1 MDMLMQA
8 LVQGIL
14 IGSAYGIVALG
25 LGLIYGVSNTI
36 NFAHGDFLSL
46 GMYICF
52 TLYTA
57 FALDPYLSMAI
68 SMPILAVVGGIV
80 FYVFI
85 RPILNTHLLMIV
97 QLTLGLTFILQN
109 GLLMV
114 FGGQPHKVPSFID
127 NDLLVTGGIIMR
139 LPLLVSAG
147 VCVALAV
154 LLYAMLTYTD
164 FGRSIRAV
172 NQNPRAAALM
182 GVNVTAVRVGVF
194 ALGFALLAI
203 AGALLL
209 PGLQIQ
215 PSMGLRY
222 TVITLLT
229 LVLGGMTNFIGILLG
244 GLTIGVSEAIGTTF
258 LSGVAGM
265 ILPYVI
271 FIIIMLFRPAGLLG
285 KN

>member
-1 MDMLMQA
+1 MDMLLQA

-14 IGSAYGIVALG
+14 MGSAYGIVALG

-46 GMYICF
+46 GMYLCF
-52 TLYTA
+52 TLYGA

-68 SMPILAVVGGIV
+68 TMPVLAAVGGIV

-114 FGGQPHKVPSFID
+114 YGGQPHKVPSFVD
-127 NDLLVTGGIIMR
+127 NDLIVAGDVVMR
-139 LPLLVSAG
+139 TPLLASAG
-147 VCVALAV
+147 VCVVLAA
-154 LLYAMLTYTD
+154 LLYAMLTHTD

-194 ALGFALLAI
+194 ALGFAILAV
-203 AGALLL
+203 AGSMLL

-285 KN
+285 RH